1 VRRLATVTA
10 AGAAVLAA
18 AGCGGT
24 TQYALDPTRECL
36 KQLDGLV
43 VRDAPADDFI
53 ASSATGGAAN
63 VKFSDNQVTLTFSED
78 ADQADNIATGYR
90 RFKGK
95 GIGIDSAL
103 EELKNVVMV
112 WGVTPVPAE
121 KQQIHSC
128 LKG

>member
-1 VRRLATVTA
+1 V
-10 AGAAVLAA
+10 A
-18 AGCGGT
+18 AGCGST
-24 TQYALDPTRECL
+24 SRYTLKPTRDCL
-36 KQLDGLV
+36 SGADGAQ
-43 VRDAPADDFI
+43 VRAAPADDFI
-53 ASSATGGAAN
+53 AASATGGAIN
-63 VKFSDNQVTLTFSED
+63 VKFPDNQVTITFSED
-78 ADQADNIATGYR
+78 SDQADNIATGYR

-121 KQQIHSC
+121 KTTVHGC